1 MPASKNFIVSPA
13 VTIRQIRENLREGRY
28 SQAEGIFGIIKELV
42 QNAEDAKA
50 GQLIIAWTGELP
62 GASHPLL
69 QGPGLVAVNDGHF
82 RSEDGRAIRRFG
94 LNSKAADAASIG
106 KFGLGLKSVF
116 HLAEIFFFTAIDE
129 RGKILDADVLNPW
142 SDETGGLHPD
152 WDDWPIADQNRMQS
166 FVRSFGSGGRR
177 FCLWIPLRRRGRLGA
192 VEPITRNFPGDLA
205 VDSLFAEDMPGRLA
219 RLLPMLRHLRE
230 ISVWV
235 ALPEGLTRS
244 FLVKVGDDSSRR
256 TDMKELERLQ
266 ANSPRSFAGQ
276 AIVTGAASDQRFV
289 YSGRELRYDD
299 PGLRALENAEFWPQD
314 IAMDEETGQ
323 EVHVRE
329 KARPHAAV
337 CFAAT
342 RTEFSQSAA
351 CNQLV
356 HVSTPQRAGG
366 DFSCTVRLV
375 RGRVSAWVLFRRR
388 GAKPD

>member
-28 SQAEGIFGIIKELV
+28 SPAEGIFGIIKELV

-50 GQLIIAWTGELP
+50 GQLIIAWTAELP

-142 SDETGGLHPD
+142 SDEAGGLHPD
-152 WDDWPIADQNRMQS
+152 WDDWPVADQHRMQS

-235 ALPEGLTRS
+235 EAQVAGIPATVLSEPLIVFRITERVTSHDATIRS
-244 FLVKVGDDSSRR
+244 VL
-256 TDMKELERLQ
+256 
-266 ANSPRSFAGQ
+266 AGVQ
-276 AIVTGAASDQRFV
+276 F
-289 YSGRELRYDD
+289 
-299 PGLRALENAEFWPQD
+299 
-314 IAMDEETGQ
+314 EETGQ
-323 EVHVRE
+323 VHVFQDWELVDRINRLLE
-329 KARPHAAV
+329 KRTLRRDPAVANATEATKVLPQIDEARRHVEQHLAALDV
-337 CFAAT
+337 FFVVPDIQLFAVL
-342 RTEFSQSAA
+342 
-351 CNQLV
+351 CPV
-356 HVSTPQRAGG
+356 KGDTPDAGELTG
-366 DFSCTVRLV
+366 SELHR
-375 RGRVSAWVLFRRR
+375 
-388 GAKPD
+388 